1 MSELLDV
8 LDSLAAR
15 GWRLHQQFPGDR
27 CPFGRPSPTNDRLDE
42 VRALFLN
49 GPVAIEGCRQR
60 MSTDERT
67 TPTAY

>member
-49 GPVAIEGCRQR
+49 GPVAIEGLPPE
-60 MSTDERT
+60 DEHR
-67 TPTAY
+67 